1 MKKINKYL
9 PYFVLISV
17 IMIDCIIFYSLM
29 KVMDVFEKE
38 LIAALIGFVGSV
50 LGGVITLIGVNVTLK
65 HRDRELFLNNA
76 TERLVALEQ
85 LIENLNGYLN
95 RLFIYNT
102 SEMDGA
108 SKCRHVKKETKGFY
122 EKLNSHKKM
131 LYKSLEFDEIQ
142 IINFYQKTLTP
153 LVLKEVLEEE
163 EKEKCIEK
171 VQSIFKVL
179 IDSKENLEEKY
190 YKYKKKS
197 NHF

>member
-1 MKKINKYL
+1 MKKINEYL
-9 PYFVLISV
+9 PYFVLVSV

-50 LGGVITLIGVNVTLK
+50 LGGVITLIGVNATLK

-85 LIENLNGYLN
+85 LIESLNGYSN
-95 RLFIYNT
+95 SLFFYNT
-102 SEMDGA
+102 SEMDGTL
-108 SKCRHVKKETKGFY
+108 KCRHVKRETKAFY
-122 EKLNSHKKM
+122 EKLNSHKEM
-131 LYKSLEFDEIQ
+131 LYKNLEFDEIQ

-153 LVLKEVLEEE
+153 LILKETLEEE

-179 IDSKENLEEKY
+179 IESKGNLEKKY
-190 YKYKKKS
+190 YKYKKESK
-197 NHF
+197 HF